1 MDDLKKIGWIY
12 KAWITLKS
20 LDSFKKLGAQEAMA
34 LKKMKI
40 RFFDRTRQDAGGTK
54 RGCLGGHS
62 VTIFIRT
69 KRETIPG
76 FTGSFC

>member
-1 MDDLKKIGWIY
+1 MVLKNMDG
-12 KAWITLKS
+12 
-20 LDSFKKLGAQEAMA
+20 FKTLGAQEAMA

-62 VTIFIRT
+62 VIIFIRT
-69 KRETIPG
+69 KRGTIPG